1 MTDEAPLALS
11 DADLAAHPTNLAAG
25 SLAGRSLLVTG
36 GGGGI
41 GRATAWLAARL
52 GARVA
57 IAGRRLERLAPVAE
71 AMRQHG
77 LDCLAVT
84 VDIRQRDSVEAMF
97 DTVAESWGGPP
108 DLLVNSAGG
117 QFPQP
122 AIDYTEKGWRAVIDT
137 NLTGTFNAM
146 QAAARR
152 WRDAGRGGSIVTIVV
167 SPRGLHNVAHTCA
180 ARAGVKA
187 FSEAVAVEWA
197 PLGIRVNCIAPGT
210 IRSEGWQVYQPHV
223 RKRYENV
230 NPMRIAGSPWQ
241 VAEAALFIG
250 GPAGGFITGETME
263 MSGGGHLWGETW
275 TTDKPQWFRDATK
288 AVDPD
293 KAD

>member
-1 MTDEAPLALS
+1 MTDESPLRLS
-11 DADLAAHPTNLAAG
+11 DDDLAAHPTNLAAA
-25 SLAGRSLLVTG
+25 SLAGRTLLVTG

-57 IAGRRLERLAPVAE
+57 IAGRRLERLEPAAA
-71 AMRQHG
+71 AMQARG
-77 LDCLAVT
+77 FDCLPLA

-97 DTVAESWGGPP
+97 DQAAGHWGAPP

-117 QFPQP
+117 QFPQA
-122 AIDYTEKGWRAVIDT
+122 AIDYSEKGWRAVIDT

-152 WRDAGRGGSIVTIVV
+152 WRDAQRQGSIVTIVV
-167 SPRGLHNVAHTCA
+167 SPRGLHNVAHTVA

-230 NPMRIAGSPWQ
+230 NPMRLAGSPWQ
-241 VAEAALFIG
+241 IAEAVLFVG
-250 GPAGGFITGETME
+250 GPAGGFITGETIE
-263 MSGGGHLWGETW
+263 ISGGGNLWGETW
-275 TTDKPQWFRDATK
+275 TTDKPQWFREATRV
-288 AVDPD
+288 VDPD
-293 KAD
+293 

>member
-1 MTDEAPLALS
+1 MNDEAPLALS

-25 SLAGRSLLVTG
+25 SLAGRTLLVTG

-57 IAGRRLERLAPVAE
+57 IAGRRLERLTPVAE

-97 DTVAESWGGPP
+97 DTVAQSWGGPP
-108 DLLVNSAGG
+108 DMLVNSAGG
-117 QFPQP
+117 QFPQA

-250 GPAGGFITGETME
+250 GPAGSFITGETME
-263 MSGGGHLWGETW
+263 LSGGGHLWGETW

-288 AVDPD
+288 AVDPGD
-293 KAD
+293 ST